1 MSKYNTCPALTPTY
15 TDEIYAKV
23 HDCPVKEENERM
35 WQFVLAADDIWAW
48 LELNG
53 NLVGLPT
60 KGRHKYEIMRQR
72 IMKSQNARNQGQLP
86 RKGTDE

>member
-1 MSKYNTCPALTPTY
+1 MSKYTTCPALRPTY
-15 TDEIYAKV
+15 TDEVYAKV

-35 WQFVLAADDIWAW
+35 WQFVLAADDMWTA

-53 NLVGLPT
+53 DLAHLST

-72 IMKSQNARNQGQLP
+72 IMKSQNVKEQAH
-86 RKGTDE
+86 GTR